1 MKAAILNA
9 LRKSR
14 AVVSGEHLSAELG
27 TSRVTVWKHIQ
38 KLQELGYAI
47 ASTPRGYQLS
57 NSPDTPFP
65 WEFPGRE
72 DRIHYY
78 PRVESTMTVARD
90 LARSGAPHLST
101 VVAGSQTRGR
111 GRLQRQWLSDEG
123 GVYMTVIARPDIPLL
138 LSSRVNFI
146 AALAMIHVLRERYGI
161 DARAKWPNDILV
173 GERKLLG
180 MLSEMEI
187 SADMVAYINIGMG
200 INVNNDPTPD
210 EPRAVSL
217 SALRGETVSRKA
229 LIGAFLDEFE
239 DRISRVDY
247 DAVVDEWK
255 QVTMTLGRQVRIVTT
270 AGAFEGRAADVDK
283 DGALILE
290 RPDGTRRKIIYGDCF
305 FPSPRDTP
313 QEGGISDT

>member
-1 MKAAILNA
+1 MKAAILNT
-9 LRKSR
+9 LRASQT
-14 AVVSGEHLSAELG
+14 VVSGAHLSAELG

-38 KLQELGYAI
+38 KLQELGYDI
-47 ASTPRGYQLS
+47 AATPKGYQLLG
-57 NSPDTPFP
+57 SPDTPFP
-65 WEFPGRE
+65 WEFPERK
-72 DRIHYY
+72 DAIHYY

-123 GVYMTVIARPDIPLL
+123 GVYMTVIVRPDIPLL
-138 LSSRVNFI
+138 LSSRVNFV
-146 AALAMIHVLRERYGI
+146 ASLSMTHLLRDQYGV
-161 DARAKWPNDILV
+161 DARPKWPNDILV
-173 GERKLLG
+173 GEKKILG

-217 SALRGETVSRKA
+217 SGLVGEKVSRIK
-229 LIGAFLDEFE
+229 LISAFLDDFE
-239 DRISRVDY
+239 GRMARVDY
-247 DAVVDEWK
+247 DTVVDEWK
-255 QVTMTLGRQVRIVTT
+255 QVTMTLDRQVRIVTT
-270 AGAFEGRAADVDK
+270 TGAFEGRAADVNK

-290 RPDGTRRKIIYGDCF
+290 LPDGTRRKVIYGDCF
-305 FPSPRDTP
+305 FPSP
-313 QEGGISDT
+313 QSEGLGKK